1 MSVRS
6 MTGYAQA
13 RRQGAWGE
21 ITATVKSVN
30 HRALDL
36 HSYLPMELDALDPI
50 LRQTVRKKISRG
62 HVELRL
68 SYRPSEKAAGPSLNR
83 TLFDAYLRALKEASE
98 LSGVLADPDPSRALR
113 IPGMLS
119 QDEAAPL
126 PEETAAEAVRATEDA
141 LDALNRFR
149 EREGQETVAAMRG
162 HNELVRLNVQTIS
175 ELRGEVTEA
184 IRSRLQERIS
194 KLFNGMPLDPQRL
207 AQEVAYLVD
216 RSDISEEVDRLIVHV
231 RELEQLL
238 NHGGELGKKLDFLL
252 QEMNRETN
260 TTLSKTSG
268 AGEPGVRITTLG
280 LEIKTNIERIREQ
293 ALNLE

>member
-1 MSVRS
+1 
-6 MTGYAQA
+6 
-13 RRQGAWGE
+13 
-21 ITATVKSVN
+21 
-30 HRALDL
+30 
-36 HSYLPMELDALDPI
+36 MELDALDPI

-62 HVELRL
+62 HIELRL

-162 HNELVRLNVQTIS
+162 HNELVHQNVQTIS

-216 RSDISEEVDRLIVHV
+216 RSDISEEVDRLQVHV